1 MGKKRTPLGTELFI
15 VLIAQLVEVAILGVV
30 LLIGVSAMSK
40 YGGIYSPAF
49 SGIMYVTTFV
59 VVGVVALIY
68 WTYFNAFKKNDPQRI
83 RTLTIVLLV
92 IMLIALVL
100 SLLFF
105 NVLKDPGFAKMY
117 NIENMNIDYSQLIVT
132 GILGISVLGITLY
145 ELNKHRAGNI
155 TASDKRLW
163 LIVLAIEAYFFL
175 TGLFG
180 LGTGRSVNAV
190 GAITTFINAACQTL
204 IAYWITN
211 PEKFYVDENQGVVPP
226 AVNEDRFVNQ

>member
-1 MGKKRTPLGTELFI
+1 MGKKRTPLGTELFV
-15 VLIAQLVEVAILGVV
+15 VLIAQLVEVAIGGVIMLLGVSV
-30 LLIGVSAMSK
+30 MGRYDGV
-40 YGGIYSPAF
+40 YSPAF
-49 SGIMYVTTFV
+49 NGIMYVMVLV
-59 VVGVVALIY
+59 VVGIVALIF

-92 IMLIALVL
+92 IMLIAFVL

-105 NVLKDPGFAKMY
+105 NILKDPRFAKMY
-117 NIENMNIDYSQLIVT
+117 NISNNINYGQIIVS
-132 GILGISVLGITLY
+132 GVLGISVLGITLY

-155 TASDKRLW
+155 TALDKRLW

-180 LGTGRSVNAV
+180 FGTGRSVNAV

-211 PEKFYVDENQGVVPP
+211 PEKFYVDKNQGVVPP
-226 AVNEDRFVNQ
+226 AGIV